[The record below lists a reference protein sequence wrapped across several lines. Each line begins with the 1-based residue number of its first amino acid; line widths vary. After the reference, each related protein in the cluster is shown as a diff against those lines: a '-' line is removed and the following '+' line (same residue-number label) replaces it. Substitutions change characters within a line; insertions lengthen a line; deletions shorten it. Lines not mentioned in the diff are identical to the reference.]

1 MKIRVVCSKAGRD
14 KEKLMAVVGE
24 TEQGML
30 LCDGK
35 ERPLERPKL
44 KNKKHVT
51 TTNYEL
57 EKKDLNSNK
66 SLRKALYE
74 ISNHSKE
81 ELICQ
86 KKI

>member
-24 TEQGML
+24 DPQGML

-35 ERPLERPKL
+35 ERPLDRPKR
-44 KNKKHVT
+44 KSVKHVAL
-51 TTNYEL
+51 TNYEL
-57 EKKDLNSNK
+57 EEKDLNSNK
-66 SLRKALYE
+66 SLRKALYK
-74 ISNHSKE
+74 ISNYSKE